1 MRDIAIVTDS
11 TADIPPE
18 LLEKH
23 DIHVIPNYVIIAGKS
38 YADGQEI
45 SRREFYETL
54 PNMDPIPTTAA
65 ASSGEY
71 QNLYESLF
79 QRGANQ
85 IISIHCSSLLS
96 GIYNAARL
104 AAEAF
109 GDRVHVIDS
118 QYVTLGLGFQV
129 LAAAEASIAHPVER
143 ILEQI
148 TEVRRRVR
156 VIAMLDTLE
165 YVRRGGRISWA
176 RARIGDLLSLKAFVE
191 VREGH
196 VISLGE
202 SRTRH
207 KGMNRLIEMIRDM
220 GALDRLAILHSNAED
235 DARHILQQLAVKPP
249 LEPFLVNVTTVIGT
263 HVGPNGLGTAAVVKA

>member
-1 MRDIAIVTDS
+1 MRNIAIVTDS
-11 TADIPPE
+11 TADIPAE
-18 LLEKH
+18 LLEEFE
-23 DIHVIPNYVIIAGKS
+23 IHVIPNYVIIEGKS
-38 YADGQEI
+38 YADGQDI

-54 PNMDPIPTTAA
+54 PHMHSIPTTAA

-71 QNLYESLF
+71 QNLYESLL
-79 QRGANQ
+79 QKEADQ

-129 LAAAEASIAHPVER
+129 IAAAEASLTLPAKTIVEQL
-143 ILEQI
+143 I
-148 TEVRRRVR
+148 EVRKRVR

-165 YVRRGGRISWA
+165 YVRRGGRVSWA
-176 RARIGDLLSLKAFVE
+176 RARIGNLLRIKAFVE

-196 VISLGE
+196 VDSLGE
-202 SRTRH
+202 SRTRRR
-207 KGMNRLIEMIRDM
+207 GMIRLVELIRNL
-220 GALDRLAILHSNAED
+220 GPLERLAILHSNAED
-235 DARHILQQLAVKPP
+235 DARQILEQLAI
-249 LEPFLVNVTTVIGT
+249 EPSMQPYVVNVTTVIGT
-263 HVGPNGLGTAAVVKA
+263 HVGPNGLGAAAVIKA